1 MCICDLIYSIYD
13 GLVDD
18 VAYDVSVEPPLQP
31 ITGKSLPSSANTDRE
46 ARLDIAARGFWQRG
60 AMAFFDVRIFNPF
73 AKTHLNK
80 NLETVQK

>member
-46 ARLDIAARGFWQRG
+46 ARLDIAARVFGRG
-60 AMAFFDVRIFNPF
+60 GQWHFLM
-73 AKTHLNK
+73 
-80 NLETVQK
+80 